1 MKKAFRILAIV
12 SLSLF
17 TSCSN
22 NDNNVDDNNV
32 VSSKT
37 IINNQ
42 SSVLGDLTEEE
53 LIKELSTDQNFI
65 EYGSII
71 FSLFENMP
79 NKDNFRTNFNQADF
93 EQGKEAYFIQLTGYS
108 NDEVSIALDK
118 MNELLATLYNKY
130 PQLKYNGQ
138 NQEFIERVIEKAD
151 FIVEEN
157 LAMAA
162 KRNPAC
168 QACVNKWKPRMI
180 AATVIGGVVGGATGG
195 FFGAWGGAVIGF
207 VGAGWGAVDC
217 LEAAGC

>member
-1 MKKAFRILAIV
+1 MKKILTVLTIV

-22 NDNNVDDNNV
+22 NDNNVDDNL

-37 IINNQ
+37 ISNNQ
-42 SSVLGDLTEEE
+42 AAKSDELTEDE
-53 LIKELSTDQNFI
+53 LVKQLSTDENFI

-79 NKDNFRTNFNQADF
+79 NKEGFRTNFNQANF
-93 EQGKEAYFIQLTGYS
+93 ESGKEAYFVELTGYS
-108 NDEVSIALDK
+108 NDEVSESLDK
-118 MNELLATLYNKY
+118 MNDLLATLYDKY
-130 PQLKYNGQ
+130 PQLKYNGE
-138 NQEFIERVIEKAD
+138 NKEFIERVIGKAD

-157 LAMAA
+157 LALAG

-168 QACVNKWKPRMI
+168 QACVTKWKPRMI
-180 AATVIGGVVGGATGG
+180 AATVIGGVVGGASGG